1 VLGQQTP
8 HDWVRL
14 CFDLFLLLVLAGGSL
29 FLFGYEFD
37 LPLSFSF
44 LVLAQLHYEFG
55 ALPHLS

>member
-37 LPLSFSF
+37 LLLSFSF
-44 LVLAQLHYEFG
+44 LVLA
-55 ALPHLS
+55 